1 MERQRRQLPRL
12 IYRLRLLGM
21 VLGGIAIAAVL
32 REQGAPWPQWAW
44 LGFTVLAWPHLAL
57 LVATRSDDPYRA
69 ELRNLLFDSV
79 IAGAWVPLLHFNL
92 LPCALLVTLS
102 TVDKISSGVPRLWL
116 RSLPGLVAGALATGL
131 ATGFVFE
138 PETSMAVLLACL
150 PVILIHTIAVSLASY
165 RLIRQVTRQNQ
176 LLDQLRRTD
185 TLTGLYGRGY
195 WREQAA
201 AALARHRAEGEP
213 AALVLIDLDHFKR
226 INDGHGHGVGDEVLR
241 ALAAALRR
249 NIRPDDCAGRLGGDE
264 FAVLVPGV
272 GPEDASR
279 TAARIREAVASLRI
293 YEQPAVRPTISV
305 GVANAAGH
313 PDLQAWLDAADRALY
328 RAKREG
334 RNQVSIATAEH
345 AGAKHG
351 DVKPALA

>member
-1 MERQRRQLPRL
+1 MERQRRDLPRM

-32 REQGAPWPQWAW
+32 YELRAPWPEWA
-44 LGFTVLAWPHLAL
+44 LLAFTALAWPHVAL

-79 IAGAWVPLLHFNL
+79 IAGAWVPLMHFNL

-116 RSLPGLVAGALATGL
+116 RSLPGLAAGLLAAGL
-131 ATGFVFE
+131 ATGFAFE
-138 PETSMAVLLACL
+138 PDTSMTVMLACL

-165 RLIRQVTRQNQ
+165 KLIRQVTRQNH

-195 WREQAA
+195 WREQATSV
-201 AALARHRAEGEP
+201 LARHRADGEP
-213 AALVLIDLDHFKR
+213 AALVLIDVDHFKG
-226 INDGHGHGVGDEVLR
+226 INDGHGHGIGDEVLR
-241 ALAAALRR
+241 ALAAAIRR
-249 NIRPDDCAGRLGGDE
+249 NIRPDDLAGRLGGDE
-264 FAVLVPGV
+264 FAVLLPGI
-272 GPEDASR
+272 GPEDASQ
-279 TAARIREAVASLRI
+279 TAARIRGAVESLRI
-293 YEQPAVRPTISV
+293 YEQPAVNPTISV
-305 GVANAAGH
+305 GVASAAGH
-313 PDLQAWLDAADRALY
+313 PDLQAWLDAADQALY

-334 RNQVSIATAEH
+334 RNQVSIATALPP
-345 AGAKHG
+345 GTG
-351 DVKPALA
+351 LPAIA